1 MRCPG
6 NLTDEKRS
14 YLRGKQ
20 YEHRKKAWGAEKGG
34 RGNQHTGVVSAH
46 YEHLPNSDESRS
58 LLRGREY
65 ERQKEAAK
73 TADTIAKEH
82 GVGQATIRRDVLAK
96 DAGAAADDPRVMQ
109 AVIRFR
115 KEDPDGWSRLMQK
128 IESARLEE
136 V

>member
-1 MRCPG
+1 MARR

-82 GVGQATIRRDVLAK
+82 GVGQATIRRDRRMFTVSWCLC
-96 DAGAAADDPRVMQ
+96 DRCVEETGG
-109 AVIRFR
+109 R
-115 KEDPDGWSRLMQK
+115 K
-128 IESARLEE
+128 